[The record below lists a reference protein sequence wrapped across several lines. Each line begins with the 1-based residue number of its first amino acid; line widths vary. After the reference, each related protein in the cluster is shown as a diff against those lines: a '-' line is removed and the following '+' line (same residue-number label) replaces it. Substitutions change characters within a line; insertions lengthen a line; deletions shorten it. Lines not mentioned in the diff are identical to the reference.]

1 MDGERAMKIYVDVVL
16 GNPVQCKTKEELEYY
31 NRLVEEVSEIK
42 KDGKS
47 VLAVPSE

>member
-1 MDGERAMKIYVDVVL
+1 MAEEK
-16 GNPVQCKTKEELEYY
+16 KEAT
-31 NRLVEEVSEIK
+31 VEEVSEIK